1 MRCGQVGSNA
11 NNRWIKEKRVL
22 KKLQMHFTFQQDILR
37 KIRHEAADASI
48 VPSDIVRKIIGLPY
62 VKVQRPRVGLSFNKD
77 ELAQLA
83 QHYNLDMADEAAIKC
98 QVIEEVNRFYK
109 PKDDAP

>member
-1 MRCGQVGSNA
+1 VSSRVNSK
-11 NNRWIKEKRVL
+11 WIKEKSVL

-37 KIRHEAADASI
+37 KIRHDAADASI

-83 QHYNLDMADEAAIKC
+83 QQYGLDVSDEAGIKR
-98 QVIEEVNRFYK
+98 QVIQEVNQFYESENR
-109 PKDDAP
+109 D

>member
-1 MRCGQVGSNA
+1 VSSSA
-11 NNRWIKEKRVL
+11 NNRWAKEKSAL

-37 KIRHEAADASI
+37 KIRHDAADASI
-48 VPSDIVRKIIGLPY
+48 VPSDIVRKIIGLTY
-62 VKVQRPRVGLSFNKD
+62 VKVQRPRIGLSFNKD

-83 QHYNLDMADEAAIKC
+83 QHYNLDVADEAAIKR

-109 PKDDAP
+109 TGDDSP